1 MQLQFAIDRRNL
13 IWNISTNSFAEGN
26 VKSMAV
32 CLSKSFILASISPRR
47 QELLSSLGL
56 KFKIIP
62 AHINEEYLQGESPSE
77 HVRRLSQN
85 KAMVIAKKNP
95 SALVLGADTIVVI
108 DGLILGKPK
117 NKKQAREML
126 TRLSDREHQVF
137 TGFTIAYDADK
148 VCKTKVIRSV
158 VRFKKIS
165 PEEMKWYISCDEPY
179 DKAGGYAV
187 QGKGAYF
194 IKSIRGS
201 YTNVIGLPLCEVLEE
216 LKKLKALNFR

>member
-1 MQLQFAIDRRNL
+1 MTIH
-13 IWNISTNSFAEGN
+13 
-26 VKSMAV
+26 
-32 CLSKSFILASISPRR
+32 LSEPFILASISPRR
-47 QELLSSLGL
+47 QELLSSVGL

-62 AHINEEYLQGESPSE
+62 AHINEEYLQGESPRE
-77 HVRRLSQN
+77 HVRRLSKD
-85 KAMVIAKKNP
+85 KAMAIAKKNP

-117 NKKQAREML
+117 NKKHARDML
-126 TRLSDREHQVF
+126 GRLSGREHQVF
-137 TGFTIAYDADK
+137 TGFTIAQDAGK
-148 VCKTKVIRSV
+148 VYKTKVIRSA

-165 PEEMKWYISCDEPY
+165 SEEMKWYINSDEPY

-187 QGKGAYF
+187 QGKGASF

-216 LKKLKALNFR
+216 LKSLKALNFR

>member
-1 MQLQFAIDRRNL
+1 MRSVG
-13 IWNISTNSFAEGN
+13 W
-26 VKSMAV
+26 
-32 CLSKSFILASISPRR
+32 
-47 QELLSSLGL
+47 

-62 AHINEEYLQGESPSE
+62 AHVNEEYLQGESPRE
-77 HVRRLSQN
+77 HVRRLSRD
-85 KAMVIAKKNP
+85 KATAIARKNP
-95 SALVLGADTIVVI
+95 DAWVLGADTIVVI

-117 NKKQAREML
+117 NRKQAREML
-126 TRLSDREHQVF
+126 TRLSDREHDVF
-137 TGFTIAYDADK
+137 TGFTLAHDATK
-148 VCKTKVIRSV
+148 VYKTKVIRSA

-165 PEEMKWYISCDEPY
+165 PEEMQWYMNCDEPY

-216 LKKLKALNFR
+216 LKNLKVLSFIPIRFQRITRRQGGGTAGVLYHTSRKRTTKPTKLAKESALV

>member
-1 MQLQFAIDRRNL
+1 MAI
-13 IWNISTNSFAEGN
+13 
-26 VKSMAV
+26 
-32 CLSKSFILASISPRR
+32 CLSESFILASLSPRR
-47 QELLSSLGL
+47 EELLRSVGL

-62 AHINEEYLQGESPSE
+62 AHVNEEYLDGESPRE
-77 HVRRLSQN
+77 HVRRLSHN
-85 KAMVIAKKNP
+85 KAMAIAQKNP
-95 SALVLGADTIVVI
+95 DAWVLGADTIVVI

-126 TRLSDREHQVF
+126 TRLGDRQHNVF
-137 TGFTIAYDADK
+137 TGFTLAQGTTK
-148 VCKTKVIRSV
+148 VYKTKVIQSAV
-158 VRFKKIS
+158 LFKKIS
-165 PEEMKWYISCDEPY
+165 PEEMEWYINCDEPY

-216 LKKLKALNFR
+216 LKKLKALTFR

>member
-1 MQLQFAIDRRNL
+1 MAI
-13 IWNISTNSFAEGN
+13 
-26 VKSMAV
+26 
-32 CLSKSFILASISPRR
+32 CLSESFILASLSPRR
-47 QELLSSLGL
+47 EELLRSVGL

-62 AHINEEYLQGESPSE
+62 AHVNEEYLDGQRPRE
-77 HVRRLSQN
+77 HVRRLSHN
-85 KAMVIAKKNP
+85 KAMAIAQKNP
-95 SALVLGADTIVVI
+95 DAWVLGADTIVVI

-126 TRLSDREHQVF
+126 TRLSDREHNVF
-137 TGFTIAYDADK
+137 TGFTLAQGTTK
-148 VCKTKVIRSV
+148 VYKTKVIQSAV
-158 VRFKKIS
+158 LFKKIS
-165 PEEMKWYISCDEPY
+165 PEEMEWYINCDEPY

-216 LKKLKALNFR
+216 LKKLKALTFR